1 MSVRMVISILAGG
14 ALVALASGSTGA
26 APAGGRDV
34 HGSAEAAPE
43 YGIRVNVTCSLSLNP
58 GGNFAFAAISGLAGS
73 APESTAENDA
83 IASCDSPGPARLS
96 ITDTT
101 LTGTTTYNLASGSHK
116 IGFEICPTA
125 GSPNGCYTNSS
136 GGFPIVDNSTT
147 KMFGYLPAQGK
158 NAAGSY
164 SDTISVTVTFP

>member
-1 MSVRMVISILAGG
+1 MVISILAGG
-14 ALVALASGSTGA
+14 AFVAFASGSSGA
-26 APAGGRDV
+26 TAASGRDAP
-34 HGSAEAAPE
+34 GSAEAAPE
-43 YGIRVNVTCSLSLNP
+43 FGVRVNVSCSLTLNP

-83 IASCDSPGPARLS
+83 VASCDSPGPARLS
-96 ITDTT
+96 ITDAS
-101 LTGTTTYNLASGSHK
+101 LTGTTTYSLVSGSHK

-125 GSPNGCYTNSS
+125 GSTSGCYTNSS
-136 GGFPIVDNSTT
+136 SGFPVVDNSTT

>member
-1 MSVRMVISILAGG
+1 MVISILAGS
-14 ALVALASGSTGA
+14 ALVALASGSTAA
-26 APAGGRDV
+26 APAGGRDAP
-34 HGSAEAAPE
+34 GSAEAAPE
-43 YGIRVNVTCSLSLNP
+43 YGIRINVTCSLTLNP
-58 GGNFAFAAISGLAGS
+58 GGNFSFAAISGLTGS
-73 APESTAENDA
+73 AAESTAENDA

-96 ITDTT
+96 ITDAS
-101 LTGTTTYNLASGSHK
+101 LTGTTTYSLTSGSHT

-125 GSPNGCYTNSS
+125 GSPTGCYTNSS
-136 GGFPIVDNSTT
+136 SGFPVVDNSTT